1 MAESSPIEWTDA
13 TWTPVRAQVK
23 MDAYDIARAHGY
35 TSLVDIAAKM
45 AGHVGPHCERV
56 SDACRNCYSE
66 TNNSRCL
73 PNNGTGLPFDRR
85 SRDLV
90 DLFLDERILTH
101 PLRWREPRRVF
112 VCSQTDLFGEWV
124 PDELILDVFDVMREC
139 QNGFTRRLGGER
151 GRLVASHT
159 FQILTKR
166 PARMLDFCTRLR
178 FAQNDGRGLYLA
190 SRLPHNGYNPMQ
202 ALTHVWLGV
211 SAENQQTFDERVSQL
226 AEVPAAVRFVSCE
239 PLRDEIDCGNA
250 FDDPPD
256 GSAYGR
262 IHWVIAGGESG
273 PKARPAHP
281 DWFRS
286 LRDQCR
292 VSRVPFFFKQWGEW
306 VSQNAGPQDTPL
318 GGCKSID
325 VHDERGWLVDGMFR
339 VGKKAAG
346 RLLDGRTWEEYPA

>member
-112 VCSQTDLFGEWV
+112 VCSQTDLFGEGV
-124 PDELILDVFDVMREC
+124 P
-139 QNGFTRRLGGER
+139 GE
-151 GRLVASHT
+151 V
-159 FQILTKR
+159 
-166 PARMLDFCTRLR
+166 
-178 FAQNDGRGLYLA
+178 
-190 SRLPHNGYNPMQ
+190 
-202 ALTHVWLGV
+202 
-211 SAENQQTFDERVSQL
+211 
-226 AEVPAAVRFVSCE
+226 
-239 PLRDEIDCGNA
+239 
-250 FDDPPD
+250 
-256 GSAYGR
+256 
-262 IHWVIAGGESG
+262 
-273 PKARPAHP
+273 
-281 DWFRS
+281 
-286 LRDQCR
+286 
-292 VSRVPFFFKQWGEW
+292 
-306 VSQNAGPQDTPL
+306 
-318 GGCKSID
+318 
-325 VHDERGWLVDGMFR
+325 
-339 VGKKAAG
+339 
-346 RLLDGRTWEEYPA
+346 